1 MQSRQKRSATPNTRS
16 LHVSAVPVPSPT
28 LVERDAAA
36 YIGTSVAFLRKLR
49 QEGRGPDYVKLGR
62 SVRYLIHA
70 LDAFLAAHTVSP
82 KADAGAGA
90 NPKRRPV

>member
-1 MQSRQKRSATPNTRS
+1 MQTRQKRSATPNTRS

-49 QEGRGPDYVKLGR
+49 QEGRGPDYVKLG
-62 SVRYLIHA
+62 VKVKHVVHHA
-70 LDAFLAAHTVSP
+70 ALVSR
-82 KADAGAGA
+82 DQGA
-90 NPKRRPV
+90 